1 MLAVTKD
8 AATEAALIALFRDDM
23 HIVVPSPDTD
33 LIEEGLL
40 NSLVFVDLIV
50 LLEER
55 FGLTMPLESLEIDQ
69 LRTVNGIA
77 ALLHSL
83 KQPAM

>member
-69 LRTVNGIA
+69 LRTVGGIA
-77 ALLHSL
+77 ALLHGL
-83 KQPAM
+83 KQPAV

>member
-1 MLAVTKD
+1 MLARTRD
-8 AATEAALIALFRDDM
+8 ADTEAALIALFRDAM
-23 HIVVPSPDTD
+23 HIVVPATDTD

-55 FGLTMPLESLEIDQ
+55 FGMTMPLESLEIDQ
-69 LRTVNGIA
+69 LRTVGGIA

-83 KQPAM
+83 KEPAG

>member
-1 MLAVTKD
+1 MLAVTRD
-8 AATEAALIALFRDDM
+8 ADTEAALIALFRDDM
-23 HIVVPSPDTD
+23 HIVVPAPDTD

-50 LLEER
+50 LLEDR

-69 LRTVNGIA
+69 LRTVSGIA

-83 KQPAM
+83 RQPAV

>member
-1 MLAVTKD
+1 MPTLTRD
-8 AATEAALIALFRDDM
+8 AATEAALIALFRDSL
-23 HIVVPSPDTD
+23 HIVVPSPDAD

-40 NSLVFVDLIV
+40 NSLILVDLIV

-69 LRTVNGIA
+69 LRTVGGIA
-77 ALLHSL
+77 ALLHGL
-83 KQPAM
+83 MQPAA